1 MKKLR
6 LDSQNDAN
14 HFASKSDWQKL
25 RELINSKEIGDIVSR
40 KEMMEYIYNDASRRL
55 STTDTRRRQL
65 VVCGYLHNIRCSHNV
80 IIAGQY
86 RVIKHVEPELT
97 SSALEKMYSE
107 KVKTFNEDRLPYCQA
122 NCNLCQK

>member
-1 MKKLR
+1 MKKLK
-6 LDSQNDAN
+6 L
-14 HFASKSDWQKL
+14 KSDWDKL
-25 RELINSKEIGDIVSR
+25 RELINSKEIGDILTR
-40 KEMMEYIYNDASRRL
+40 KEMMEYIYNDVHRKL

-86 RVIKHVEPELT
+86 RVIKHIPQDL
-97 SSALEKMYSE
+97 SSSRLDKEYSE
-107 KVKTFNEDRLPYCQA
+107 KVKTFKEERLPYCQA

>member
-1 MKKLR
+1 MKKLK
-6 LDSQNDAN
+6 L
-14 HFASKSDWQKL
+14 KSDWDKL
-25 RELINSKEIGDIVSR
+25 RELINSKEIGDIITR
-40 KEMMEYIYNDASRRL
+40 KEMMEAVYNNASRPL

-65 VVCGYLHNIRCSHNV
+65 VVCGYLHNIRCSQNV

-86 RVIKHVEPELT
+86 RVIKHIEPELT